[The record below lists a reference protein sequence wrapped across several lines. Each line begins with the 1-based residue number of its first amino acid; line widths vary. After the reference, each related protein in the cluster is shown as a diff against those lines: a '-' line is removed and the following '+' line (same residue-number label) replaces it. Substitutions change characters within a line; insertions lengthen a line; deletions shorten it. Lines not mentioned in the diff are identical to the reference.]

1 MVAIIQSILSIVVV
15 GERWTAECAFSAPG
29 IPKGEAATKEEEE
42 EERHSKKDRRK

>member
-42 EERHSKKDRRK
+42 ERHSKKDRRK